1 MKILAVPDGHETGKK
16 QQGVFA
22 GMPKCGFAGYHN
34 GKEAFVCASAEINE
48 FKRIVRLKK
57 LLKIED

>member
-1 MKILAVPDGHETGKK
+1 MKILAVPDGQDVGKK

-22 GMPKCGFAGYHN
+22 GLPRCGFAGYHN
-34 GKEAFVCASAEINE
+34 GKEAFVCANSEKDE
-48 FKRIVRLKK
+48 FKRIVRLKR